1 MLPCCPLFLFEK
13 PSPMSHTIDYYFAAQ
28 SPWAYLGHQRIWRL
42 ATQVGASLRVM
53 PVDFGQVFAVS
64 GGLPLGKRAP
74 QRQKYRLLELARFSQ
89 ALNMPMHVEPQFFP
103 VAGDDAS
110 RVIIAVEQQH
120 GAEAAMAYTSAV
132 FNAVWTQ
139 QRNIADAQVLAEL
152 LHECGLQASCMADAQ
167 TPQVQAIYAQN
178 TQRAI
183 DESLFGAPSYVV
195 DGEMFWGQDRLDFVA
210 RKLGV

>member
-1 MLPCCPLFLFEK
+1 
-13 PSPMSHTIDYYFAAQ
+13 MSHTIDYYFAAQ
-28 SPWAYLGHQRIWRL
+28 SPWAFLGHQRIWDL
-42 ATQVGASLRVM
+42 ANQADATLCVM
-53 PVDFGQVFAVS
+53 PVDFGQVFAAS

-89 ALNMPMHVEPQFFP
+89 ALSIPMHVEPQFFP

-110 RVIIAVEQQH
+110 RVIIAVDQAH
-120 GAEAAMAYTSAV
+120 GTQAAMAYTSAV

-152 LHECGLQASCMADAQ
+152 LHECGLEASCMAHAQ

-178 TQRAI
+178 TQRAV
-183 DESLFGAPSYVV
+183 EAHVFGAPSYVV
-195 DGEMFWGQDRLDFVA
+195 DGEMFWGQDRIDFVA
-210 RKLGV
+210 RKLGL